1 MFVYETVPKFI
12 YLNSLK
18 FSSFEWY
25 EYCPLGLIN
34 SKKGMATNKDIL
46 KRKVF
51 LNNFESD
58 AQKVDRGK
66 KLLRTIILSGVLSVV
81 FILAIIFTLPATGLT
96 INSLFVFSSIV
107 SLVIFLFVLLF
118 RYFSTLVMAYL
129 YITRYTVQQK
139 NSYSPFVSIIVP
151 VYNEAKVLRESIKSL
166 LKLNYSNYEIIIVN
180 DGSTDNT
187 KQVAQSLVGLQDGL
201 NSQVRVSLV
210 DKANGG
216 KSRALNAG
224 IQVSKGDFILC
235 MDGDSQLSPDTLK
248 YGISHFIDPAIGAVA
263 GNVKVLNRKKFL
275 TDLQTLEYLEG
286 LNMPRSAQSFLKL
299 VNIIPGP
306 IGIFRKKAIQDA
318 GWYSSDTFAEDA
330 DLTLKIL
337 AAGWKIYYEPMSI
350 SWTEAPDKLNQLL
363 KQRYRW
369 TRGILQS
376 IRKHKKHLINPTI
389 NFGNSLVLWSMFY
402 ESLIWPV
409 MNIFANLFFIIVA
422 LFYGMSNLLV
432 FWWAGLALLDLMT
445 ALYCIAVEKED
456 VRLIPYAVVYRLFF
470 ILLIDITKCMATIE
484 EFLGMRMTWGKLERI
499 GVAKT

>member
-1 MFVYETVPKFI
+1 MPNT
-12 YLNSLK
+12 
-18 FSSFEWY
+18 
-25 EYCPLGLIN
+25 
-34 SKKGMATNKDIL
+34 KDIL
-46 KRKVF
+46 KRKIV
-51 LNNFESD
+51 LNNFEPLKDSSG
-58 AQKVDRGK
+58 KDR
-66 KLLRTIILSGVLSVV
+66 KLLRLIFISGALSVL
-81 FILAIIFTLPATGLT
+81 FLAIIIFTLPYTDLSLS
-96 INSLFVFSSIV
+96 SLFVFSSIV

-118 RYFSTLVMAYL
+118 RYFSILVMAYL

-139 NSYSPFVSIIVP
+139 NTYTPFVSIIVP
-151 VYNEAKVLRESIKSL
+151 VYNEGKVLTESIKSL

-201 NSQVRVSLV
+201 NSKVRISLV
-210 DKANGG
+210 NKANGG

-224 IQVSKGDFILC
+224 IQVSKGDFVLC

-248 YGISHFIDPAIGAVA
+248 YGVSHFIDPAIGAVA

-275 TDLQTLEYLEG
+275 TDLQSLEYLEG

-318 GWYSSDTFAEDA
+318 GWYASDTFAEDA

-337 AAGWKIYYEPMSI
+337 AAGWKIYYEPMAI

-369 TRGILQS
+369 TRGIIQS
-376 IRKHKKHLINPTI
+376 IRKHKKHLMNPTI
-389 NFGNSLVLWSMFY
+389 NFNNSLVLWSMFY
-402 ESLIWPV
+402 ESLIWPI
-409 MNIFANLFFIIVA
+409 MNIFANGYFIIVA
-422 LFYGMSNLLV
+422 LFFGMSNLLV

-445 ALYCIAVEKED
+445 SLYCIAVEKEE
-456 VRLIPYAVVYRLFF
+456 VRLIPYAIVYRLFF
-470 ILLIDITKCMATIE
+470 ILLIDITKFMATIE
-484 EFLGMRMTWGKLERI
+484 EFLGMQMTWGKLERI
-499 GVAKT
+499 GTAKA